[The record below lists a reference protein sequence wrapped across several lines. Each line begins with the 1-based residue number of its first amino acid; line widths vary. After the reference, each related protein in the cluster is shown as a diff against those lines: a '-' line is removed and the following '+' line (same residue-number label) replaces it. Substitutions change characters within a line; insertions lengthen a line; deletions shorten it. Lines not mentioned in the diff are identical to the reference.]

1 LFNALKEGHA
11 MLWILIALFALA
23 YTFVQVGSLSV
34 MTKVLTVA
42 LLGAALVIV
51 VLVLVMLWRDMFSRG
66 VR

>member
-1 LFNALKEGHA
+1 MF
-11 MLWILIALFALA
+11 WIPISLGLLA
-23 YTFVQVGSLSV
+23 YTFVKIGALSV

-51 VLVLVMLWRDMFSRG
+51 VLVLAMLWRAMFPKQ